1 MTPLLGEFLK
11 LLRSWFDAFAQ
22 QRTAIRA
29 ITHAV
34 ALCLVLGRRTITR
47 AILLK
52 GMGFSP
58 GWNSEYKLFSR
69 APWEPSSLFRP
80 VWLEFAQRYPEHPF
94 VPVALDDTGLEK
106 SGKRIPNA
114 RWMRDPMSPPFQANL
129 IWGLRFIQAGL
140 LFPHYQEQD
149 CPARSVP
156 VAFREAPHVK
166 KPGKRATEQDWTA
179 YRAAIKQQNL
189 STEGVKLIGQL
200 REEADRAGMS
210 KMPLV
215 VPIDGSYCNQTVFK
229 AVLDRTELVA
239 RCRKDAKL
247 CLPAKPGSARIYDV
261 ETFTPEGVLSD
272 PEIAFQTAFVY
283 LSGKWRHI
291 RYKSIDK
298 VLWRRGAGQRPLRLI
313 VVEAQ
318 PYRRTTSSRL
328 RRRDPSFLLTTS
340 LDISIGALLQVYC
353 DRWQIEVNH
362 LEEKSV
368 FGVGDA
374 QVRSPLA
381 VPRQPALA
389 VAVYSMLLLAGLR
402 AFGPGRTD
410 AYHVLPR
417 WRRRSKRASVLD
429 LLTLLRIELQQVSL
443 LPQSEHEVADAELIR
458 GLGKLVTGS
467 TAPNL
472 LQHAFT

>member
-1 MTPLLGEFLK
+1 MTPLLDEFLK
-11 LLRSWFDAFAQ
+11 LLRYWMGVFAQ
-22 QRTAIRA
+22 ERTAIRA

-52 GMGFSP
+52 GMGFSS

-69 APWEPSSLFRP
+69 APWEPSSLFCP
-80 VWLEFAQRYPEHPF
+80 VWSEFAQRYPEHSF
-94 VPVALDDTGLEK
+94 IPVALDDTGLEK
-106 SGKRIPNA
+106 TGKRIPNA

-156 VAFREAPHVK
+156 VAFREAHHVK
-166 KPGKRATEQDWTA
+166 KPGKRATEQDWAA
-179 YRAAIKQQNL
+179 YRRAIKQHNL
-189 STEGVKLIGQL
+189 SMEGVKLIRQL
-200 REEADRAGMS
+200 REDADRAGMAGL
-210 KMPLV
+210 PLV
-215 VPIDGSYCNQTVFK
+215 VPVDGSYCNQNVFR
-229 AVLDRTELVA
+229 AELDRTELVA

-247 CLPAKPGSARIYDV
+247 CLPATPGSRRIYDA
-261 ETFTPEGVLSD
+261 ETFTPEQVLND
-272 PEIAFQTAFVY
+272 PQIPFHAAFVY
-283 LSGKWRHI
+283 LAGKWRYI
-291 RYKSIDK
+291 RYKQIK
-298 VLWRRGAGQRPLRLI
+298 NILWRGGSGQRLLRLM

-318 PYRRTTSSRL
+318 PYRKTKASRI

-340 LDISIGALLQVYC
+340 LEISSEALLQVYC

-362 LEEKSV
+362 LEEKSI
-368 FGVGDA
+368 FGVGEA
-374 QVRSPLA
+374 QVRSPLS

-417 WRRRSKRASVLD
+417 WRRRSKRASILD
-429 LLTLLRIELQQVSL
+429 LLTLLRMELQQVSL
-443 LPQSEHEVADAELIR
+443 PPQSEHETVDTQLITA
-458 GLGKLVTGS
+458 LGNLVTGG

-472 LQHAFT
+472 VQHAFT